1 MYVEDKN
8 LLAGKISMLFGDYNR
23 AQDLYLASSR
33 PSAALDMR
41 RDLLQWD
48 QALKLAQVCFQ
59 AVTKIVPFLII
70 LISY

>member
-1 MYVEDKN
+1 
-8 LLAGKISMLFGDYNR
+8 MLFGDYNR

-48 QALKLAQVCFQ
+48 QALKLAQVVSKCDYHILTH
-59 AVTKIVPFLII
+59 VFL
-70 LISY
+70 

>member
-1 MYVEDKN
+1 MEDKN

-23 AQDLYLASSR
+23 AQDLYLASSS

-48 QALKLAQVCFQ
+48 QALKLAQV
-59 AVTKIVPFLII
+59 LH
-70 LISY
+70 